1 MVFLVAAL
9 DMADRSAPVAAGI
22 VETMQLSAFIARDDD
37 RTPPD
42 LGAVEIV
49 RPGDLEFRA
58 NIDPAAFENVL
69 KFKLEQRLVTE
80 QVAVNPK
87 HAAIRVVPDIVRR
100 IAKPH
105 RQSL

>member
-1 MVFLVAAL
+1 MSQKSSVIKTPQSVPRAL
-9 DMADRSAPVAAGI
+9 TSDN
-22 VETMQLSAFIARDDD
+22 RDDD

-69 KFKLEQRLVTE
+69 KFKLEPRLVTE

-87 HAAIRVVPDIVRR
+87 HAAIRVVPDLVRR